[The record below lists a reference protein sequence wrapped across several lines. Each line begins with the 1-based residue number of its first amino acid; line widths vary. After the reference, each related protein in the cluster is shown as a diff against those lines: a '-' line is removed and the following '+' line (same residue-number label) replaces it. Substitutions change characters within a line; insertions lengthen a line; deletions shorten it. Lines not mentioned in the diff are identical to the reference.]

1 MSLAESFLATFHRN
15 HAGLTAQVFDAL
27 PWQDSGG
34 HPWPSSYDWL
44 VAACRDTAL
53 PPGPGLDLACG
64 DGLLLARLR
73 ADAAPVARPWLGVD
87 LSPDELRA
95 ARQRLG
101 AQVPLLRARA
111 QALPLGDADLA
122 IVVSHLALMLMD
134 DADAVVA
141 ELARVLRPGGL
152 LAGVVGARA
161 EPSPAFAAYLD
172 LLGQQPRSA
181 HWQALRFGDRRWH
194 DEAGL
199 QALLGPHFGD
209 LACTRLT
216 REERLRPEALWQWCL
231 GMYDLHLLPPES
243 LPGLQAEFL
252 QRCRP
257 LADAEGTVLHRQALL
272 AFSARRR

>member
-1 MSLAESFLATFHRN
+1 MSITETFLAGFHRD

-34 HPWPSSYDWL
+34 RPWPSSYDWL
-44 VAACRDTAL
+44 VDACRDTAL

-73 ADAAPVARPWLGVD
+73 ADAAPTARPWMGVD

-101 AQVPLLRARA
+101 AHVPLLRARA
-111 QALPLGDADLA
+111 QALPLGDAHLA
-122 IVVSHLALMLMD
+122 AVVSHLALMLMD
-134 DADAVVA
+134 DADAVVT
-141 ELARVLRPGGL
+141 ELARVLQPGGL

-161 EPSPAFAAYLD
+161 EPSPAFAVYLE
-172 LLGQQPRSA
+172 LLSQQPRSA

-199 QALLGPHFGD
+199 QSLLAPPFEALT
-209 LACTRLT
+209 CTRLM
-216 REERLRPEALWQWCL
+216 REERMSPESLWQWCL
-231 GMYDLHLLPPES
+231 GMYDLHLLPPEA
-243 LPGLQAEFL
+243 LPGLRAEFL
-252 QRCRP
+252 RRCQP
-257 LADAEGTVLHRQALL
+257 LTDAEGTVLHRQVLL
-272 AFSARRR
+272 AFQARRR

>member
-1 MSLAESFLATFHRN
+1 MSLSESFLAAFHRN
-15 HAGLTAQVFDAL
+15 HAGLTAQVFAAL

-34 HPWPSSYDWL
+34 RSWPSSYDWL
-44 VAACRDTAL
+44 VDACRDTAL
-53 PPGPGLDLACG
+53 PTGPGLDLACG
-64 DGLLLARLR
+64 DGLLLARLL
-73 ADAAPVARPWLGVD
+73 ADPARVARPWTGVD

-101 AQVPLLRARA
+101 EQAPLLRARA
-111 QALPLGDADLA
+111 QALPLADAHLA
-122 IVVSHLALMLMD
+122 VVLSHLALMLMD

-141 ELARVLRPGGL
+141 ELARVLRTGGL

-161 EPSPAFAAYLD
+161 EPSPAFATYLE

-199 QALLGPHFGD
+199 QALLAPHFGD

-216 REERLRPEALWQWCL
+216 REERLHPQALWQWCL

-243 LPGLQAEFL
+243 LPGLQADFL
-252 QRCRP
+252 RRCQP
-257 LADAEGTVLHRQALL
+257 LTDADGTVLHRQALL

>member
-1 MSLAESFLATFHRN
+1 MSLTESFLHTFHRD

-27 PWQDSGG
+27 PWRDSAGR
-34 HPWPSSYDWL
+34 PWPSSYDW
-44 VAACRDTAL
+44 VVDACRDAAL

-64 DGLLLARLR
+64 DGPLLARLLADPAR
-73 ADAAPVARPWLGVD
+73 AARPWMGVD

-101 AQVPLLRARA
+101 VHVPLLRARA
-111 QALPLGDADLA
+111 QALPLADASLA
-122 IVVSHLALMLMD
+122 AVVSHLALMLMD
-134 DADAVVA
+134 DADAVVT

-161 EPSPAFAAYLD
+161 EPSPAFATYLE

-194 DEAGL
+194 NEAGL
-199 QALLGPHFGD
+199 RALLAPHFGD

-216 REERLRPEALWQWCL
+216 REEHLRPQALWQWCL
-231 GMYDLHLLPPES
+231 GMYDLHLLPPEL

-252 QRCRP
+252 QRCGP
-257 LADAEGTVLHRQALL
+257 LIDADGTVLHRQALL

>member
-1 MSLAESFLATFHRN
+1 MSLAESFLAAFHRN

-34 HPWPSSYDWL
+34 RSWPSSYDWL
-44 VAACRDTAL
+44 VDACRDAAL

-64 DGLLLARLR
+64 DGLLLARLL
-73 ADAAPVARPWLGVD
+73 ADPERVARPWMGVD

-101 AQVPLLRARA
+101 AHVPLLRARA
-111 QALPLGDADLA
+111 QALPLADASLA
-122 IVVSHLALMLMD
+122 AVVSHLALMLMD
-134 DADAVVA
+134 DGDAVVA

-161 EPSPAFAAYLD
+161 EPSPAFAAYLE

-199 QALLGPHFGD
+199 QALLAPHFGD
-209 LACTRLT
+209 LVCMRLT
-216 REERLRPEALWQWCL
+216 REERLRPDALWQWCL
-231 GMYDLHLLPPES
+231 GMYDLHLLPPET

-252 QRCRP
+252 QRCGP
-257 LADAEGTVLHRQALL
+257 LIDADGTVLHRQALL
-272 AFSARRR
+272 AFSAWRR